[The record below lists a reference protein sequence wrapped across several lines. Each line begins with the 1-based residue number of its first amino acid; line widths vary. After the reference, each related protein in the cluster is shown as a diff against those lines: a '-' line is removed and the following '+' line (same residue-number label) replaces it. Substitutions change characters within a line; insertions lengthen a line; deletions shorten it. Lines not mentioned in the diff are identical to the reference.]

1 VRGACFPSPSTGGEG
16 RAALAAKGEGGVLSF
31 AVSAPS
37 PSLGF
42 ASHLPLPLKGA
53 RGVEG
58 EADCLEHSIDV
69 GHHVGIGEPDYAVAS
84 GFEGARAGGVIGL
97 PLAVGVAVELD
108 DQALAPAC
116 EVGDVGGEDDL
127 FLELDAEA
135 VAAEVLP
142 EAALGLGEP
151 FAEVLGAVSGFDVA
165 LHGSAPAPS
174 RGAGVPLPRQ
184 GARGKV
190 RHFSVSV
197 HESPAVN
204 A

>member
-1 VRGACFPSPSTGGEG
+1 M
-16 RAALAAKGEGGVLSF
+16 SF

-42 ASHLPLPLKGA
+42 ASHFPLPLKGA

-58 EADCLEHSIDV
+58 EADCLEDAVDV

-84 GFEGARAGGVIGL
+84 GFEGTRVGGVIGL
-97 PLAVGVAVELD
+97 PLAVGVTVELD
-108 DQALAPAC
+108 DQALAPAG
-116 EVGDVGGEDDL
+116 EVGDVGGEDGL

-165 LHGSAPAPS
+165 LHGTAPS
-174 RGAGVPLPRQ
+174 PCRFAAAPLPLK